1 MGRIWALGYE
11 EINGSIQ
18 TEVMSPNQSQLF
30 HNRLQKFSL
39 RLAILPRNGL
49 VE

>member
-11 EINGSIQ
+11 EINGSQ
-18 TEVMSPNQSQLF
+18 MMSLNQSQLS